1 MKLGLMLF
9 LSVILFLS
17 VMSFSGCSTALTEQ
31 GQAVRMMKQD
41 PPAEC
46 QLIKV
51 VKGKK
56 TSIESSSNSVRNEC
70 GEAGGNYLRLDS
82 IWTDTKGNNVRYFGT
97 CFKCPN

>member
-1 MKLGLMLF
+1 MKLGLMSFWSVMLF
-9 LSVILFLS
+9 LLVIA
-17 VMSFSGCSTALTEQ
+17 FSACSTTLTEQ
-31 GQAVRMMKQD
+31 GQTVRMMKQD

-70 GEAGGNYLRLDS
+70 GDAGGNYLRLDS
-82 IWTDTKGNNVRYFGT
+82 MWTSVNGNKVRYFGT
-97 CFKCPN
+97 CYKCPN

>member
-1 MKLGLMLF
+1 MKLGSMLF
-9 LSVILFLS
+9 LSVMLFLL
-17 VMSFSGCSTALTEQ
+17 VMFFSGCATSLTVK

-46 QLIKV
+46 ELIKA

-56 TSIESSSNSVRNEC
+56 TSVESSSNSVRNEC

-82 IWTDTKGNNVRYFGT
+82 IWTDVNGNRVRYFGT
-97 CFKCPN
+97 CYRCPK